1 MHGSSAVRDTPFE
14 AYYTGPAVEAH
25 ERELV
30 LILAD
35 ISGYTRFMLQ
45 NQTSAVHGQLCITT
59 LIETMLREVD
69 IPLQLQEIEGD
80 ALFLYAAHPG
90 DDADWCDVLSQV
102 QVKLPRFFKVFFE
115 TMVPAAE
122 ATPCPCAICRNAKE
136 LKLKVIVH
144 VGRAVFHEIAG
155 RPQISGADVILAHR
169 LLKNSQPNR
178 NYLLLTEAA
187 YREFGREMD
196 ADFEEGCESYEGF
209 GTVRTFVQ
217 RLDGAVEQE
226 RESFYALSTAAF
238 AARMRR
244 YARWGL
250 GLFPALVEQV
260 RRPVA
265 PVSWP
270 RRAGFA
276 LRLALEYPVMFAYLA
291 LVRPGQLRARR
302 AAELRARSGEGAAA

>member
-1 MHGSSAVRDTPFE
+1 METL
-14 AYYTGPAVEAH
+14 

-35 ISGYTRFMLQ
+35 ISGYTRFMLE
-45 NQTSAVHGQLCITT
+45 NQTSAIHGQLCITT

-90 DDADWCDVLSQV
+90 DDAGWRDVLSQV
-102 QVKLPRFFKVFFE
+102 QVKLPRFFEAFIE
-115 TMVPAAE
+115 QMVPMSE

-178 NYLLLTEAA
+178 EYLLMTEAA
-187 YREFGREMD
+187 YREIGQAMRG
-196 ADFEEGCESYEGF
+196 DFVEGAERYDGF
-209 GTVRTFVQ
+209 GTVRIFV
-217 RLDGAVEQE
+217 RRFDGVVERE
-226 RESFYALSTAAF
+226 RESFYALPGSEF
-238 AARMRR
+238 AARIRR
-244 YARWGL
+244 YARWSF
-250 GLFPALVEQV
+250 GLFPAFFDQV
-260 RRPVA
+260 RHPAA

-270 RRAGFA
+270 RRAAFA
-276 LRLALEYPVMFAYLA
+276 LRLVLEFPFMFVYLS
-291 LVRPGQLRARR
+291 LLRPGQLRARR
-302 AAELRARSGEGAAA
+302 AAELGPRPGEG

>member
-1 MHGSSAVRDTPFE
+1 M
-14 AYYTGPAVEAH
+14 EAH

-35 ISGYTRFMLQ
+35 ISGYTRFMLE

-90 DDADWCDVLSQV
+90 DDAGWRDVLAQV
-102 QVKLPRFFKVFFE
+102 RIKLPRFFKVFFE
-115 TMVPAAE
+115 MMVPAAE

-178 NYLLLTEAA
+178 EYLLLTEAA
-187 YREFGREMD
+187 YREFGQEMD
-196 ADFEEGCESYEGF
+196 ADFEEGCENYEGF

-217 RLDGAVEQE
+217 RLDGVVEQE
-226 RESFYALSTAAF
+226 RESFYALSAAAF
-238 AARMRR
+238 AARVRR
-244 YARWGL
+244 YARWGA
-250 GLFPALVEQV
+250 GLLPALVEQM
-260 RRPVA
+260 RHPVA

-276 LRLALEYPVMFAYLA
+276 LRLVLESPVMFAYLA

-302 AAELRARSGEGAAA
+302 AAELRARSGESAPA